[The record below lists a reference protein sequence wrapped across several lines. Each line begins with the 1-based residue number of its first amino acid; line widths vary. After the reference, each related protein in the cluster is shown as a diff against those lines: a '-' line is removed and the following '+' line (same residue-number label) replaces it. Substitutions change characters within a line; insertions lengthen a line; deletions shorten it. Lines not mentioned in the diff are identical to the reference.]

1 MAFYDIFHGVV
12 DDLNFL
18 ECLQIFR
25 TIRMSNDVL
34 QTGVGSRKVPENET
48 KALLDQTLSRKTA
61 DAVLVPVT
69 PVL

>member
-34 QTGVGSRKVPENET
+34 QTGVGSRKGPGERNES
-48 KALLDQTLSRKTA
+48 AAGPD
-61 DAVLVPVT
+61 VV
-69 PVL
+69 

>member
-1 MAFYDIFHGVV
+1 MTFFKRASEAV
-12 DDLNFL
+12 
-18 ECLQIFR
+18 
-25 TIRMSNDVL
+25 
-34 QTGVGSRKVPENET
+34 KVPENET